1 MKPKP
6 FEILF
11 LAVCL
16 AAAAAAVTAVYL
28 SRYRSNES
36 EVYISSEQNVEDN
49 YDVSVI
55 NSATR
60 DDFMSVSG
68 IGEVKA
74 DDIIAYR
81 TALGGFSRV
90 GQLKDIRGISDA
102 LYQRIIDYFYGEK
115 ASEPEASE
123 VTQPQVTSPPETSA
137 PETSAPETSA
147 PETSAPET
155 SALPKKTESK
165 KETTTEPTEAAEE
178 EETETIERTMRSV
191 AINSA
196 SADEIAD
203 ALMIDIKLAEEI
215 VSLRETIHGFSAV
228 QELDLC
234 GGMTDEIYRRI
245 KGFVIID

>member
-36 EVYISSEQNVEDN
+36 EVYISSEQGIEES

-55 NSATR
+55 NSAAR
-60 DDFMSVSG
+60 EDFMSVSG

-137 PETSAPETSA
+137 PETSV
-147 PETSAPET
+147 
-155 SALPKKTESK
+155 LPKKTESK

>member
-36 EVYISSEQNVEDN
+36 EVYISSEQGIEES

-55 NSATR
+55 NSAAR

-115 ASEPEASE
+115 PSEPEASE

-137 PETSAPETSA
+137 PETSV
-147 PETSAPET
+147 
-155 SALPKKTESK
+155 LPKKTESK

-178 EETETIERTMRSV
+178 EETETLERTMRSV

-215 VSLRETIHGFSAV
+215 VSLRETIHGFSTV

>member
-102 LYQRIIDYFYGEK
+102 LYQRIIDYFYGERP
-115 ASEPEASE
+115 SVPEASE

-137 PETSAPETSA
+137 PETSV
-147 PETSAPET
+147 
-155 SALPKKTESK
+155 LPKKTESK

>member
-36 EVYISSEQNVEDN
+36 EVYISSELGIEES

-55 NSATR
+55 NSAAR
-60 DDFMSVSG
+60 EDFMSVSG

-115 ASEPEASE
+115 PSEPEASE
-123 VTQPQVTSPPETSA
+123 VTQPQVTAPPETSA
-137 PETSAPETSA
+137 PETSV
-147 PETSAPET
+147 
-155 SALPKKTESK
+155 LPKKTESEK
-165 KETTTEPTEAAEE
+165 VTTTEPTEAVED
-178 EETETIERTMRSV
+178 EETETLERTMRSV

-215 VSLRETIHGFSAV
+215 VSLRETIHGFSTV

>member
-28 SRYRSNES
+28 SRYRANES
-36 EVYISSEQNVEDN
+36 EVYISSEQGIEES

-115 ASEPEASE
+115 PSEPEASE
-123 VTQPQVTSPPETSA
+123 VTQPQVTAPPETSA
-137 PETSAPETSA
+137 SETSV
-147 PETSAPET
+147 
-155 SALPKKTESK
+155 LPKKTESK

-178 EETETIERTMRSV
+178 EETETLERTMRSV

>member
-55 NSATR
+55 NSAAR

-115 ASEPEASE
+115 PSEASE
-123 VTQPQVTSPPETSA
+123 AAQPQVTSPPETSA
-137 PETSAPETSA
+137 PETSAPETSVL
-147 PETSAPET
+147 S
-155 SALPKKTESK
+155 KKTESEK
-165 KETTTEPTEAAEE
+165 VTTTEPTEAAEE
-178 EETETIERTMRSV
+178 EETETLERTMRSV

-203 ALMIDIKLAEEI
+203 ALMIDINLAEEI
-215 VSLRETIHGFSAV
+215 VSLRETIHGFSTV

>member
-55 NSATR
+55 NSAAR
-60 DDFMSVSG
+60 EDFMSVSG

-115 ASEPEASE
+115 PSEPEASE
-123 VTQPQVTSPPETSA
+123 VTQPQVTAPPETSA
-137 PETSAPETSA
+137 SETSV
-147 PETSAPET
+147 
-155 SALPKKTESK
+155 LPKKTESK

-178 EETETIERTMRSV
+178 EETETLERTMRSV

-215 VSLRETIHGFSAV
+215 VSLRETIHGFSTV

>member
-28 SRYRSNES
+28 SRYRTNES
-36 EVYISSEQNVEDN
+36 EVYISSEQGIEES

-115 ASEPEASE
+115 PSEPEASE
-123 VTQPQVTSPPETSA
+123 AAQPQVTAPPETSA
-137 PETSAPETSA
+137 PETSV
-147 PETSAPET
+147 
-155 SALPKKTESK
+155 LPKKTESEK
-165 KETTTEPTEAAEE
+165 VTTTEPTEAVED
-178 EETETIERTMRSV
+178 EETETLERTMRSV

-215 VSLRETIHGFSAV
+215 VSLRETIHGFSTV

>member
-28 SRYRSNES
+28 SRYRANES

-115 ASEPEASE
+115 PSEPEASE

-137 PETSAPETSA
+137 PETSAPETSV
-147 PETSAPET
+147 
-155 SALPKKTESK
+155 LPKKTESK

-178 EETETIERTMRSV
+178 EETETLERTMRSV